1 MVSKYFVRIIKFV
14 YKLLSAKVVK
24 MSLFCLPIVLVGT
37 GAMLA
42 ANGRVFTKAG
52 NSLSVQPGTN
62 AHLKYVVEVKN

>member
-42 ANGRVFTKAG
+42 ANVLQIVDGRAFQHK
-52 NSLSVQPGTN
+52 S
-62 AHLKYVVEVKN
+62 